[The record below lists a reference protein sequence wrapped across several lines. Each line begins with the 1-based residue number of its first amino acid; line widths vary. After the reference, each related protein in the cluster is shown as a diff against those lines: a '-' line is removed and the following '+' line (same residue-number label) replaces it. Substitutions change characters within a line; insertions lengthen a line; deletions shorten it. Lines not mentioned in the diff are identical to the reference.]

1 MKIVHICI
9 SAPWGEKYAYQE
21 NLLPH
26 YHRLMGHDVTIIA
39 PVFTTIGNYSDKKD
53 PVGESF
59 LNDGSKL
66 IRLAPQ
72 VINSVLLAHVPLVK
86 GLQSAITA
94 EKPDL
99 LFVHDVACFNYRC
112 LTAVKK
118 LFPNLKIVFDN
129 HGDFINSLHSPIT
142 KFLHKIIYRITI
154 IPRLIKISDIFYG
167 VTPSRCVFL
176 NKVYGIP
183 NDKISLLVMGADDEK
198 MNIEQREEQRCSV
211 RKRYNISPDDFLV
224 VSGGKIDK
232 LKNIHVLAHAV
243 NSLNLSNVKLLVFG
257 KINEEMRPF
266 FDAEKSSNI
275 IEIGWVNSDKVYE
288 LFFAAD
294 LVIFPGLHSV
304 LWEQAVAS
312 KVPCAFSKLEG
323 FEHVQVN
330 NNCILME
337 GKDSNYYANLIKKLT
352 HNKEAYSQLKANAAS
367 SQLDKFYYSNIA
379 QQVLKDVGLA

>member
-53 PVGESF
+53 LVGESF

-72 VINSVLLAHVPLVK
+72 VNNRVLLAHVPLVK

-94 EKPDL
+94 ERPDL

-112 LTAVKK
+112 LTSVKK
-118 LFPNLKIVFDN
+118 QFPNLRIVFDN

-142 KFLHKIIYRITI
+142 RFLHKIIYRLTI
-154 IPRLIKISDIFYG
+154 IPQLIKISDVFYG

-198 MNIEQREEQRCSV
+198 MNIEQREEQRC
-211 RKRYNISPDDFLV
+211 RIRNRYNISPDDFLV

-243 NSLNLSNVKLLVFG
+243 NSLQRDNVKLLVFG
-257 KINEEMRPF
+257 KINDEMRPI

-288 LFFAAD
+288 LFYAAD

-337 GKDSNYYANLIKKLT
+337 GKDSDYYANLIKKLAL
-352 HNKEAYSQLKANAAS
+352 NKKMYSKLKANAAS
-367 SQLDKFYYSNIA
+367 SQLDKFYYSKIA
-379 QQVLKDVGLA
+379 QQVLKDVGFA

>member
-1 MKIVHICI
+1 MKIVHVCI
-9 SAPWGEKYAYQE
+9 TSPWSVKYAYQE

-26 YHRLMGHDVTIIA
+26 YHRLIGHDVTIIA
-39 PVFTTIGNYSDKKD
+39 PVFTTIGNYSDIKD
-53 PVGESF
+53 PVGESI

-72 VINSVLLAHVPLVK
+72 VNNSVLLAHVPLVK
-86 GLQSAITA
+86 GLQSAIIA
-94 EKPDL
+94 ERPDL

-112 LTAVKK
+112 LAAVKK
-118 LFPNLKIVFDN
+118 QFPNLRIVFDN

-142 KFLHKIIYRITI
+142 KFLHKIIYRLTI
-154 IPRLIKISDIFYG
+154 IPQLIKISDIFYG

-176 NKVYGIP
+176 NKIYGIP
-183 NDKISLLVMGADDEK
+183 NNKISLLVMGADDEK
-198 MNIEQREEQRCSV
+198 MKIEQREEQRCRV
-211 RKRYNISPDDFLV
+211 RNRYSISSDDFLV

-288 LFFAAD
+288 LFYAAD
-294 LVIFPGLHSV
+294 LVVFPGLHSV

-330 NNCILME
+330 NNCILMD
-337 GKDSNYYANLIKKLT
+337 GKDSDFYANLIKKLVL
-352 HNKEAYSQLKANAAS
+352 NKEAYNEIKANAAS
-367 SQLDKFYYSNIA
+367 SLLDKFYYSNIA